1 MIRKMAHIFS
11 LLIKPM
17 DCLLY
22 VFIGPF
28 TVLYIIPQF
37 LLDLET
43 DSLLHGFGINTIA
56 LVGRAFML
64 SGALL
69 AIWCGLV
76 MKIAG
81 KGTPFVTSPPTS
93 VLQKGIY
100 SYSRNPMMLAII
112 LTLFGEALNF
122 GSLLLFVWLLAW
134 GRAGHLIV
142 VQYEEPQLE
151 RRFGE
156 EYVNYCKQVNRWI
169 PLFKKTAFQ
178 CAKDK
183 DCSHSSL

>member
-1 MIRKMAHIFS
+1 MNQYMIQKKASIFS
-11 LLIKPM
+11 LLAKPI

-22 VFIGPF
+22 AFIGPF

-37 LLDLET
+37 LLGLET
-43 DSLLHGFGINTIA
+43 NSLLHGFGVNTIA
-56 LVGRAFML
+56 LVGRTFML
-64 SGALL
+64 GGAVL
-69 AIWCGLV
+69 AIWCGLI
-76 MKIAG
+76 MKVSG

-100 SYSRNPMMLAII
+100 GYSRNPMMLALI

-122 GSLLLFVWLLAW
+122 GSVLLFIWLFAW
-134 GRAGHLIV
+134 IRAGHLIV

-156 EYVNYCKQVNRWI
+156 EYLNYCKKVDRWL
-169 PLFKKTAFQ
+169 PVFKKPTFQ
-178 CAKDK
+178 YAKDN
-183 DCSHSSL
+183 H